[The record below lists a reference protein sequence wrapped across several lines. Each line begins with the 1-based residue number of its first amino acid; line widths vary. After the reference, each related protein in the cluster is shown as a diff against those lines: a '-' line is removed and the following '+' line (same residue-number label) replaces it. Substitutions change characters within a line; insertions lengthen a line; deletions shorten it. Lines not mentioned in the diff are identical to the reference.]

1 MKMRIISIGALAL
14 VATAGLSVAKQGFI
28 QQCGTASWYA
38 LTSPTAN
45 GETADPDA
53 MTAAHRSLPF
63 GTSVRVENLQN
74 GRALRLRVNDRGPF
88 IDGRI
93 IDVTRAAADR
103 LGFKDQGTVR
113 VRVTVADA
121 RPDGRR
127 SGCS

>member
-1 MKMRIISIGALAL
+1 MKMRLISIGALAL
-14 VATAGLSVAKQGFI
+14 VATAGLAVAKQGFI

-63 GTSVRVENLQN
+63 GTKVKVENLQN

-121 RPDGRR
+121 GPDGRR